1 MPALIALAAAL
12 VAALWGA
19 SAAAGPWPR
28 ERGEGFVALTGR
40 AGVAELYGEY
50 GLTAGL
56 TLGVQATLPQGRRLP
71 DLDLTARHLI
81 WRGAGG
87 AVVSAFAG
95 AGLRGVEVEGMTET
109 AQVLRG
115 GLGWGRGFASALGPG
130 WVSVVAE
137 AQAGAGPLVP
147 AWRAVKVDATAGV
160 RPGGRWLAMIQVQG
174 HHRAGQGADLRL
186 EPSLGLETGRATL
199 VLSPSVALRGPAD
212 ARLTAGL
219 WLRF

>member
-12 VAALWGA
+12 VAALW
-19 SAAAGPWPR
+19 AAAAPAGPWPR
-28 ERGEGFVALTGR
+28 ERGEAFVALTGR

-50 GLTAGL
+50 GLSAGL
-56 TLGVQATLPQGRRLP
+56 TLGVQATMPQGRRLP
-71 DLDLTARHLI
+71 DVDLTARQLM

-87 AVVSAFAG
+87 AVISAFAG
-95 AGLRGVEVEGMTET
+95 AGLRGVEVEGATET

-115 GLGWGRGFASALGPG
+115 GLGWGRGFGSGLGQG

-137 AQAGAGPLVP
+137 AQAGEGPMVP

-160 RPGGRWLAMIQVQG
+160 RPGGRWLAMIQLQG
-174 HHRAGQGADLRL
+174 HHRAGQGTDLRV
-186 EPSLGLETGRATL
+186 EPTLGLEFGRATL
-199 VLSPSVALRGPAD
+199 VLQPSVDLRGPAD
-212 ARLTAGL
+212 ARLSAGL